1 MVYVKVSSGN
11 WHLWSVGSVVKG
23 TICMRYRV
31 SVPDPVL
38 PEMTEQVTKRHEIIK
53 HLKQRYVPFGSGD

>member
-1 MVYVKVSSGN
+1 
-11 WHLWSVGSVVKG
+11 
-23 TICMRYRV
+23 MRYSV

-38 PEMTEQVTKRHEIIK
+38 PEMTEQATKRHKITE